1 MKNTKLLGFKF
12 QIVFILGI
20 IILYSGCGLTKGL
33 RAIKNKDVKTEH
45 YTFNEKSIIFTPLA
59 HFSQVEYYENLKD
72 SIINWKKKG
81 YMIFYEGIIHKATEM
96 NVDSIVADRTMR
108 KWRKITRGVG
118 ATREDYAEL
127 SDVFKNAIVQPENEE
142 LGIDSADVNADIT
155 LLDLVSKYED
165 YYGKIHLDSCDLIT
179 SLDSTYACKK
189 KLKGNLNPVILD
201 YRNVQLVE
209 KLVASEQKKI
219 VVLYGARH
227 IKGMKKLLKKEVTT
241 STNVP

>member
-1 MKNTKLLGFKF
+1 
-12 QIVFILGI
+12 
-20 IILYSGCGLTKGL
+20 
-33 RAIKNKDVKTEH
+33 
-45 YTFNEKSIIFTPLA
+45 
-59 HFSQVEYYENLKD
+59 
-72 SIINWKKKG
+72 
-81 YMIFYEGIIHKATEM
+81 M
-96 NVDSIVADRTMR
+96 NVDSVTADRLMR
-108 KWRKITRGVG
+108 KWRKITGGVG

-142 LGIDSADVNADIT
+142 LGIDSTDVNADIT

-201 YRNVQLVE
+201 YRNVKLAE

-241 STNVP
+241 STNMP